1 LEQEVIPRDY
11 DGVMAT
17 DRGRSYDAHICDD
30 IKQQKCLALILRSIN
45 DVLATKKGLARNFG
59 EGLQA
64 LLQDAMQLWHAFHAR
79 EVADFVMEAPQL

>member
-1 LEQEVIPRDY
+1 VSGPYLAIDQR
-11 DGVMAT
+11 
-17 DRGRSYDAHICDD
+17 
-30 IKQQKCLALILRSIN
+30 CLG
-45 DVLATKKGLARNFG
+45 DQKGLARNFG